1 MLTYIHTYALLF
13 YIVPEALQKHV
24 YEVSSTIQHQPHHSS
39 TNQQRIR
46 QLQYSPPI
54 HVDEIGLTSDKY
66 IPINNTIYT
75 LSLKLSYASMSLQRW
90 LLMSQ
95 LESSLSDQKSMV
107 IITYDCIVLY
117 TTVYSTIIPIVL
129 CIYHTVCNIVY
140 NVCVFQYI
148 V

>member
-1 MLTYIHTYALLF
+1 MS

-39 TNQQRIR
+39 TNQQQSVRTRIR

-75 LSLKLSYASMSLQRW
+75 LSLKLSYTSMSLQRW

-107 IITYDCIVLY
+107 NNNILHRYIVFYCMYCIYMLY
-117 TTVYSTIIPIVL
+117 TLSCTVILYVLLYVAL
-129 CIYHTVCNIVY
+129 CI
-140 NVCVFQYI
+140 
-148 V
+148 